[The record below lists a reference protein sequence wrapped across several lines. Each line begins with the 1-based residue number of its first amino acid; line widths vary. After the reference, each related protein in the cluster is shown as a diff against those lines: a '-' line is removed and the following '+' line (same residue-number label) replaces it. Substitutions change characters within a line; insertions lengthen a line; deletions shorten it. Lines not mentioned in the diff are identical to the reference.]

1 MVYLYENDIPKGL
14 SLGDVVAIDTETLG
28 LNILRD
34 RLCLVQMCSGDGN
47 AHIVKFDGA
56 HYDKAH
62 NLIKMLSNPK
72 ITKLFHFA
80 RFDLAILNY
89 TFELSIEN
97 IYCTKIASK
106 IARTYTDKHGLKNLC
121 KELLGVELSKQEQ
134 SSYWGAK
141 ELTQEQINYA
151 ANDVLH
157 LHAIKK
163 ILDEML
169 IQENRMSM
177 AMCCFQ
183 MLQDVIVP
191 LDLAQMNP
199 EFIFSH

>member
-14 SLGDVVAIDTETLG
+14 ELDSIVAIDTETLG
-28 LNILRD
+28 LNVFRD
-34 RLCLVQMCSGDGN
+34 RLCLVQLSSGDGD
-47 AHIVKFDGA
+47 AHIVKFDGG
-56 HYDKAH
+56 HYDKAR
-62 NLIKMLSNPK
+62 NLIKLLSNPK
-72 ITKLFHFA
+72 TTKLFHFA
-80 RFDLAILNY
+80 RFDVAILNY
-89 TFELSIEN
+89 TFGIHIEN

-106 IARTYTDKHGLKNLC
+106 IARTYTDKHDLKTLC

-169 IQENRMSM
+169 TQENRLFM
-177 AMCCFQ
+177 ALRCFQ
-183 MLQDVIVP
+183 ALQDVIAP
-191 LDLAQMNP
+191 LDLAQMNS